1 VPLSEK
7 PPEAV
12 PLALLLN
19 NLNTPS
25 RHWFRNK
32 ARFLYSVPFLQIVF
46 QGGIEKAV
54 EAVRRFLNNAPVDM
68 DHGK

>member
-1 VPLSEK
+1 VRL
-7 PPEAV
+7 PEAV
-12 PLALLLN
+12 PFASLWN

-32 ARFLYSVPFLQIVF
+32 AHFPYSVPFLQIVF
-46 QGGIEKAV
+46 QEGIEKAV
-54 EAVRRFLNNAPVDM
+54 GAVRRFLNNAPVDM